1 MTLQTNNAN
10 NTIDVLSDAELDAV
24 SGGKK
29 ARVQVTKEQFDQIN
43 EVRKMFMDLK

>member
-10 NTIDVLSDAELDAV
+10 TIDALSDAELDAV

-29 ARVQVTKEQFDQIN
+29 ARVQVTKEQYDQIN
-43 EVRKMFMDLK
+43 EVRKMFMELK